1 MPRGTKYNP
10 RAAMLL
16 PEGLLPMLALFL
28 STSPIMVAAATIAA
42 AGRVLPVPE
51 GQYPLHMTIPAS
63 AWQPRETAGWTADA
77 AVEKG
82 ADVPMSGFSPRPTDG
97 PRFGSMDIFRRQAAT
112 LNPNECGFLPNGVAF
127 SCPGDGASC
136 KHDGTHLGCCQK
148 DGSCKFRA
156 KTCIDYK
163 ASVGGA
169 CNGITDPATR
179 CCSES
184 SNAFCFTLQFST
196 STEPGKIITLLDC
209 QASPGTGILYN
220 SPPPRTTKASPTSKK
235 SPASTQPANST
246 TGYGSG
252 PTNPSDGDRPGDP
265 EQQQQPAPTSSPN
278 TSKGVIA
285 GGVVGGVAFLGLIGA
300 TVLFLIRRRKAPK
313 TRASNSGGDTSMPG
327 ATYPPTSPYQT
338 HLSASYGSPADT
350 NTPFSVE
357 QQQQQQQTQKQGW
370 FPHSTH
376 SSVHGTPQSTTP
388 MQQAHSPY
396 RPLVA
401 PAELYHPHVIHELPG
416 DSPPPRQGTTT
427 T

>member
-1 MPRGTKYNP
+1 MARGTRYNP

-28 STSPIMVAAATIAA
+28 STSPIIAAAATIVT
-42 AGRVLPVPE
+42 AGRALPVPE

-63 AWQPRETAGWTADA
+63 AWQPRETAGLNVNLVVEKHADA
-77 AVEKG
+77 A
-82 ADVPMSGFSPRPTDG
+82 MSGFSPRPTTG
-97 PRFGSMDIFRRQAAT
+97 PRFGSMDIFKRQAAT
-112 LNPNECGFLPNGVAF
+112 LKSNECGFLPNGVAF

-169 CNGITDPATR
+169 CKGVTDPATR

-184 SNAFCFTLQFST
+184 SNGFCFTLQFST

-220 SPPPRTTKASPTSKK
+220 SPPPKTTTTSTTSKK
-235 SPASTQPANST
+235 TPTSTQPANAT

-252 PTNPSDGDRPGDP
+252 PTSPSDGDRPGDP
-265 EQQQQPAPTSSPN
+265 EQQQQQPAPTSSSSTN
-278 TSKGVIA
+278 KGAIV
-285 GGVVGGVAFLGLIGA
+285 GGVVGGVAFLSLIGA
-300 TVLFLIRRRKAPK
+300 AVILLLRRRKASK
-313 TRASNSGGDTSMPG
+313 TPASNPGGDAPAPG

-338 HLSASYGSPADT
+338 HLSASYGSPADP
-350 NTPFSVE
+350 NTPFSVD
-357 QQQQQQQTQKQGW
+357 QQQQQPQKQGW
-370 FPHSTH
+370 YPQSTH
-376 SSVHGTPQSTTP
+376 SSMHGTPQSMTP
-388 MQQAHSPY
+388 MQQAYSPY
-396 RPLVA
+396 RPHAA
-401 PAELYHPHVIHELPG
+401 PAELDHPPVIHELPG
-416 DSPPPRQGTTT
+416 DSPPPRQVPTAL
-427 T
+427 

>member
-1 MPRGTKYNP
+1 MARGAKYNP

-28 STSPIMVAAATIAA
+28 STNPIMAAAATIAT
-42 AGRVLPVPE
+42 AGRALPVPE

-63 AWQPRETAGWTADA
+63 AWQPRETASWKADD
-77 AVEKG
+77 AVEKD
-82 ADVPMSGFSPRPTDG
+82 ADTAMSGFSPRPTDG
-97 PRFGSMDIFRRQAAT
+97 PRFGSMEIFRRQAAT
-112 LNPNECGFLPNGVAF
+112 LKPNECGFLPNGVVF

-169 CNGITDPATR
+169 CQGITDPATR

-184 SNAFCFTLQFST
+184 SIGFCFTLQFST

-220 SPPPRTTKASPTSKK
+220 SPPPRTTTT
-235 SPASTQPANST
+235 SPASKKTPTSTQRISTT
-246 TGYGSG
+246 TGYGSS

-265 EQQQQPAPTSSPN
+265 EQQQQPVPTSSPSTN
-278 TSKGVIA
+278 KGAIA
-285 GGVVGGVAFLGLIGA
+285 GGVVGGVAFLGLTGA
-300 TVLFLIRRRKAPK
+300 AVLFLLRRSKVSKMP
-313 TRASNSGGDTSMPG
+313 ASNTGGDASTPG

-338 HLSASYGSPADT
+338 HLSASYGNPADL
-350 NTPFSVE
+350 NTPLSVE
-357 QQQQQQQTQKQGW
+357 QQQQQQPQKQGW
-370 FPHSTH
+370 YPHSTH
-376 SSVHGTPQSTTP
+376 GSMHGTPQSTTP
-388 MQQAHSPY
+388 MQQAYSPY
-396 RPLVA
+396 RPSAA
-401 PAELYHPHVIHELPG
+401 PAELDHPHVIHELPG
-416 DSPPPRQGTTT
+416 DMPPPR
-427 T
+427 

>member
-1 MPRGTKYNP
+1 MARVTRYNP

-16 PEGLLPMLALFL
+16 PEGLLPLLALFL
-28 STSPIMVAAATIAA
+28 STSPIMAAAATIVT
-42 AGRVLPVPE
+42 AGRALPVPE

-63 AWQPRETAGWTADA
+63 AWQPTETAGWTVDAAVNKDADA
-77 AVEKG
+77 A
-82 ADVPMSGFSPRPTDG
+82 MSGFSPRPTDG

-112 LNPNECGFLPNGVAF
+112 LKPNECGFLPNGVAF
-127 SCPGDGASC
+127 ACPGDGASC

-163 ASVGGA
+163 ASVEGA
-169 CNGITDPATR
+169 CKAVTDPATR

-220 SPPPRTTKASPTSKK
+220 SPPPKTTTTSQTSKK
-235 SPASTQPANST
+235 TATTSPTSTQPAT
-246 TGYGSG
+246 TTSGYGSG
-252 PTNPSDGDRPGDP
+252 PTNTGDGDQPGNP
-265 EQQQQPAPTSSPN
+265 EQQQQPGTTSSPSAN
-278 TSKGVIA
+278 KGAIA

-300 TVLFLIRRRKAPK
+300 AVLFLLRRKKAAKAPLSK
-313 TRASNSGGDTSMPG
+313 NGGDASTPG

-350 NTPFSVE
+350 NTPFSME
-357 QQQQQQQTQKQGW
+357 QQQQPQKQGW
-370 FPHSTH
+370 YPHSTH
-376 SSVHGTPQSTTP
+376 NSINGTAQSTTP
-388 MQQAHSPY
+388 MQQEYSPY
-396 RPLVA
+396 RPPA
-401 PAELYHPHVIHELPG
+401 PPAELDHPHVIHELPG
-416 DSPPPRQGTTT
+416 DIPTPR
-427 T
+427 